1 MPMRGQQ
8 TSFDALEF
16 AAYARQRWRFVLT
29 VCGVAAGITLAVS
42 LLLPKKYTATAS
54 LLIEAPGGNDAR
66 ITTAVSP
73 VYLESL
79 KSYEHFAASDT
90 LFHKALDRY
99 RLRVSDGSSLEAM
112 KRRVLRVSK
121 LRDTRILQI
130 AVTLP
135 DPKTAQALAQF
146 LAEETL
152 NLNESLIGASGR
164 ELETAALT
172 DHQAAKRELEQLQ
185 KDLADLTVRT
195 EIEKLQADL
204 RTLTD
209 LRWTVREEFLETEVD
224 LAGDEQ
230 RKDDTPA
237 LKELAQITRARAAAL
252 HKQSERLEREVERK
266 TAELARA
273 QTQRQ
278 ILEARIRAS
287 QTAFDSASARLRDV
301 RGSSQ
306 SRGERIRIVDPGVV
320 PERPTFPNA
329 PLNVLVALT
338 SAVVAALLYLGVAFQ
353 TQRSAIRATATHSH
367 G

>member
-1 MPMRGQQ
+1 
-8 TSFDALEF
+8 
-16 AAYARQRWRFVLT
+16 
-29 VCGVAAGITLAVS
+29 VAAGITLAVS
-42 LLLPKKYTATAS
+42 LLLPKRYTATAS

-99 RLRVSDGSSLEAM
+99 HLRASEESSLEAM

-152 NLNESLIGASGR
+152 NLNESLIGATGR
-164 ELETAALT
+164 ELEAAAVT
-172 DHQAAKRELEQLQ
+172 DHQAAKRDLEQLQ
-185 KDLADLTVRT
+185 KELADLTVRT
-195 EIEKLQADL
+195 PIERLQADL

-209 LRWTVREEFLETEVD
+209 LRWTVREQFLETEVD
-224 LAGDEQ
+224 IAGDEPRQ
-230 RKDDTPA
+230 NDTPA
-237 LKELAQITRARAAAL
+237 LKALAQTTRARAAAL
-252 HKQSERLEREVERK
+252 QKQSAQLEREIERK

-278 ILEARIRAS
+278 VFEAKIRAA

-301 RGSSQ
+301 RGSTQ
-306 SRGERIRIVDPGVV
+306 TRGERIRIVDPGVV

-329 PLNVLVALT
+329 PLNVLVALA
-338 SAVVAALLYLGVAFQ
+338 SAAVAALLYLGVTFQ
-353 TQRSAIRATATHSH
+353 TQRSPFRATATHSH
-367 G
+367 A